1 MTAPVI
7 ETASPLRR
15 LAAVLID
22 LVLVPLTL
30 FIGYIIWW
38 LLVLGRG
45 QTPGKQILAIR
56 AVRRGGEPTGW
67 GLMFVREV
75 LKWLLHGIG
84 LVGLVAD
91 GIVLLMDEEERRS
104 IIDRVVETRVVYAD

>member
-1 MTAPVI
+1 MQASGT

-15 LAAVLID
+15 LAALLID
-22 LVLVPLTL
+22 FVLVPLTL

-56 AVRRGGEPTGW
+56 AVRRSGEPTGW
-67 GLMFVREV
+67 GIMFVREV
-75 LKWLLHGIG
+75 LKWLLHGLG
-84 LVGLVAD
+84 LLGLVAD
-91 GIVLLMDEEERRS
+91 GIVLLMDEKEHRS
-104 IIDRVVETRVVYAD
+104 VIDRVVDTRVVYCD

>member
-1 MTAPVI
+1 MQALGT

-15 LAAVLID
+15 LAALLID
-22 LVLVPLTL
+22 FVLVPLTL

-56 AVRRGGEPTGW
+56 AVRRSGEPTGW
-67 GLMFVREV
+67 GLMFVREM
-75 LKWLLHGIG
+75 LKWLLHGLG
-84 LVGLVAD
+84 LLGLVAD
-91 GIVLLMDEEERRS
+91 GIVLLMDEKEHRS
-104 IIDRVVETRVVYAD
+104 VIDRVVDTRVVYCD

>member
-1 MTAPVI
+1 MQALGT

-15 LAAVLID
+15 LAALLID
-22 LVLVPLTL
+22 FVLVPLTL
-30 FIGYIIWW
+30 IIGYIIWW

-75 LKWLLHGIG
+75 LKWILHAFT
-84 LVGLVAD
+84 LGLVAD
-91 GIVLLMDEEERRS
+91 GIVLLMDEKEHRS
-104 IIDRVVETRVVYAD
+104 VIDRVVDTRVVYCD

>member
-1 MTAPVI
+1 MTAPGI

-15 LAAVLID
+15 VVAVLLD
-22 LVLVPLTL
+22 VVLVPLTL

-38 LLVLGRG
+38 LIVLGRG
-45 QTPGKQILAIR
+45 QTPGKQIVAIR
-56 AVRRGGEPTGW
+56 AVRRSGEPTGW

-75 LKWLLHGIG
+75 LKWLLHGVG
-84 LVGLVAD
+84 LLGLVAD
-91 GIVLLMDEEERRS
+91 GIVLLMDEKERRS